1 MTTHDVVDAF
11 VEEEM
16 APLGDLLVGI
26 DMERGRLEKRAKR
39 AAARSADASGGVR
52 RLLTPGSSTAWRG
65 TLAYD
70 RQGKPRG
77 SSGNVLTVLEGDEQ
91 FRGCVAWD
99 AFAGSFFWLR
109 HPPFDLAGPFPREVR
124 DGDELYV
131 CRWLEQAHEV
141 FAGAETVRGC
151 VAAVARTNEVDA
163 LHAYLDSLKWDG
175 RRRLDR
181 LHEQLGVEDTPYAR
195 AVCRRFVISMVARG
209 LMPGCKVDTMLILE
223 GPQGRKKSTAL
234 RVLAGAP
241 WFSDSM
247 SHDVED
253 KDAVLQLNS
262 RWVIEFG
269 EFDRFSRNERGAVKH
284 FASKQADRIRPP
296 YGRTMINWERRC
308 VFVGSTNESDY
319 LDDPT
324 GDRRYHPVRVV
335 RDVNIAALAKHR
347 DQIFAEAVALLR
359 AHQDAPDAG
368 HPAYIAGQW
377 WLTTEEDALRVA
389 ETDQRQILDP
399 WARALAEWM
408 DSSPWCTTQEALKR
422 LNIDISKATKRDQM
436 RIGDVFKRGGLT
448 ERKRVR
454 VAGDQME
461 WRYARPSVPTVP
473 TSGPE
478 VGTEKASENTA
489 VPTVPTVPTSPTHDA
504 HARAPNTHTGRN
516 GRNGENNLE
525 NAGENLFPPQNAGGN
540 GGNNADE
547 DVDDMWGRR

>member
-1 MTTHDVVDAF
+1 VSTST
-11 VEEEM
+11 EW
-16 APLGDLLVGI
+16 
-26 DMERGRLEKRAKR
+26 R
-39 AAARSADASGGVR
+39 AA
-52 RLLTPGSSTAWRG
+52 
-65 TLAYD
+65 LAYD

-99 AFAGSFFWLR
+99 AFAGSFFWTKR
-109 HPPFDLAGPFPREVR
+109 PPFDLAGPFPREVR

-151 VAAVARTNEVDA
+151 VAASARANEVDA
-163 LHAYLDSLKWDG
+163 LRTYLDALKWDG
-175 RRRLDR
+175 RRRLDTI
-181 LHEQLGVEDTPYAR
+181 HEQLGVADSPYAR
-195 AVCRRFVISMVARG
+195 AVCRRFILSMVARG
-209 LMPGCKVDTMLILE
+209 TMPGCKVDTMLILE

-247 SHDVED
+247 SHNVEE
-253 KDAVLQLNS
+253 KDAVLQLGS
-262 RWVIEFG
+262 RWLIEFG

-296 YGRTMINWERRC
+296 YGRAMITWERRC
-308 VFVGSTNESDY
+308 TFVGSTNESDY

-324 GDRRYHPVRVV
+324 GDRRYWPVTVV
-335 RDVNIAALAKHR
+335 RDVNVPALAKYR
-347 DQIFAEAVALLR
+347 DQIFAEAMVVLK
-359 AHQDAPDAG
+359 AHLDATDPAS
-368 HPAYIAGQW
+368 PAYIAGQW
-377 WLTTEEDALRVA
+377 WLTTEEDALRTV
-389 ETDQRQILDP
+389 ETDRRQIVDP
-399 WARALAEWM
+399 WSRALAEWM
-408 DSSPWCTTQEALKR
+408 AESPWCTTQEALKR

-436 RIGDVFKRGGLT
+436 RIGDVFKRAGLI

-461 WRYARPSVPTVP
+461 WRYTRPSVPTVP

-489 VPTVPTVPTSPTHDA
+489 VPTVPTVPTSATYDA
-504 HARAPNTHTGRN
+504 HARAQNTHTGRN
-516 GRNGENNLE
+516 SRNSGHSPEKT
-525 NAGENLFPPQNAGGN
+525 AENLFLPREAGGN
-540 GGNNADE
+540 GGNSAEADI
-547 DVDDMWGRR
+547 DDMWGGP